1 MSSQTVEKS
10 FFYRREHLY
19 DPNLL
24 SLRTGELLE
33 RTAMCGLE
41 ESTDAEQDFS
51 ISPSASGDLVSV
63 RVISAHAKRKKS
75 RKEER
80 KNIIFEE
87 YSKILW
93 ISSSH
98 MLDLGVCDR
107 PPIALR
113 HLNPAY

>member
-1 MSSQTVEKS
+1 MS
-10 FFYRREHLY
+10 LG
-19 DPNLL
+19 
-24 SLRTGELLE
+24 TGELLE
-33 RTAMCGLE
+33 RTAACGLE
-41 ESTDAEQDFS
+41 ESTDA
-51 ISPSASGDLVSV
+51 SASSDLVSV
-63 RVISAHAKRKKS
+63 CVINAHVKRKKS

-107 PPIALR
+107 PPTAFG